1 MRQCSTTPIRTNS
14 ASSVCFSSIVNG
26 LTKLNSNVSTSSTTD
41 ESVKTLI
48 ENENLR
54 ERIDQLHDEKDEMKE
69 EMIRLKDQWKE
80 EIAALQKQLEL
91 QSLLLKKKDLTI
103 NELLENQ

>member
-1 MRQCSTTPIRTNS
+1 M
-14 ASSVCFSSIVNG
+14 
-26 LTKLNSNVSTSSTTD
+26 STSSTTD

-69 EMIRLKDQWKE
+69 EMIRLKDQWRE